1 MAVSLLLTGFPGSM
15 DRGWL
20 GWSTV
25 VLLKQGKKNILFD
38 TGNYNDRAQ
47 LIDRLQQHRLT
58 PQDIDQVV
66 LSHLHFDHVMNIDLF
81 RNAEIFVGAQEREQ
95 TEDLATPQLYL
106 ERLSKSHQVNWIH
119 QETALCASVT
129 LLPTPGHTP
138 GSISLLFQDQQKS
151 IILCGDAVKS
161 RREYNGCRN
170 TPSVTAWANRADWIV
185 PRHDKPFTR
194 EGVYCNAPAQN
205 RIQADLETPCTIVFD
220 SEKRNGSEVL

>member
-81 RNAEIFVGAQEREQ
+81 RNAEIFAGAQEREQ
-95 TEDLATPQLYL
+95 TEDLATPQLCY
-106 ERLSKSHQVNWIH
+106 
-119 QETALCASVT
+119 
-129 LLPTPGHTP
+129 
-138 GSISLLFQDQQKS
+138 F
-151 IILCGDAVKS
+151 
-161 RREYNGCRN
+161 
-170 TPSVTAWANRADWIV
+170 
-185 PRHDKPFTR
+185 
-194 EGVYCNAPAQN
+194 
-205 RIQADLETPCTIVFD
+205 RINKKA
-220 SEKRNGSEVL
+220 